1 MYVIL
6 YKLNRNGSLRSP
18 DLRGRL
24 NIAKKPGF
32 AGFFMRPSSAQ
43 ASLAAFRRIKKPTL
57 SGGLFGFV
65 AGTGLEP
72 VTFGL

>member
-43 ASLAAFRRIKKPTL
+43 ASLAAFTKETGMAPSGRRTL
-57 SGGLFGFV
+57 GGGL
-65 AGTGLEP
+65 T
-72 VTFGL
+72 